1 MNLILSACAT
11 RAQFGGRQMER
22 RTFIG
27 GLNAAAG
34 IVGVGYLGASPI
46 SPGNERYEDAQ
57 WRLQNARAFF
67 PKGEIVR
74 AGDLLYQL
82 GIVSQLALTACVIA
96 EGWTDDDCR
105 RRIGLD
111 VGKALFFAK
120 AAGLQFDS
128 DPFTRLVPQLS
139 PYGQWRSPATGARIN
154 VGTIDVRAATSGV
167 SQLLMAVRSHLVGA
181 EGKAAG
187 R

>member
-1 MNLILSACAT
+1 
-11 RAQFGGRQMER
+11 MER

-34 IVGVGYLGASPI
+34 IVGVGYVGAAPNL
-46 SPGNERYEDAQ
+46 PDDDRHEHAR

-96 EGWTDDDCR
+96 QGWTDDECR

-120 AAGLQFDS
+120 AGGLQFDS
-128 DPFTRLVPQLS
+128 DRFARLVPLLS
-139 PYGQWRSPATGARIN
+139 PYGRWRSPAIGGHLD
-154 VGTIDVRAATSGV
+154 VGTIDAGTAKAAV
-167 SQLLMAVRSHLVGA
+167 SQLLMAVRSHLVGD
-181 EGKAAG
+181 EGKAGG

>member
-1 MNLILSACAT
+1 
-11 RAQFGGRQMER
+11 MER

-34 IVGVGYLGASPI
+34 IVGVGYIGTTPNLPDDDRHEHA
-46 SPGNERYEDAQ
+46 R

-128 DPFTRLVPQLS
+128 DRFARLVPLLS
-139 PYGQWRSPATGARIN
+139 PYGRWRSPPTSGRIQ
-154 VGTIDVRAATSGV
+154 VGTIDPGAKAAV
-167 SQLLMAVRSHLVGA
+167 SELLVSVQSHLVGA
-181 EGKAAG
+181 DGEGED

>member
-1 MNLILSACAT
+1 
-11 RAQFGGRQMER
+11 MER
-22 RTFIG
+22 RTFVG
-27 GLNAAAG
+27 GLPIAAG
-34 IVGVGYLGASPI
+34 MVGVI
-46 SPGNERYEDAQ
+46 SLSAEPSSLDNEKHKAAR

-128 DPFTRLVPQLS
+128 DRFARLVPLLS
-139 PYGQWRSPATGARIN
+139 PYGRWRSPPTSGRIQ
-154 VGTIDVRAATSGV
+154 VGTIDPGAKAAV
-167 SQLLMAVRSHLVGA
+167 SELLVSVQSHLVGA
-181 EGKAAG
+181 DGEGG
-187 R
+187 DR

>member
-1 MNLILSACAT
+1 
-11 RAQFGGRQMER
+11 MER

-27 GLNAAAG
+27 GLPMAAG
-34 IVGVGYLGASPI
+34 IVGVSSLSAAPNSPD
-46 SPGNERYEDAQ
+46 NDLHEDAW

-67 PKGEIVR
+67 PKGEFVR

-82 GIVSQLALTACVIA
+82 GIVSQLALTACVVA
-96 EGWTDDDCR
+96 DGWTDEDCR

-111 VGKALFFAK
+111 VGKAHFFAK
-120 AAGLQFDS
+120 AGGLQFDS
-128 DPFTRLVPQLS
+128 DSFARIVPLLS
-139 PYGQWRSPATGARIN
+139 PYGRWRSPAMGGHIDA
-154 VGTIDVRAATSGV
+154 GTIDAGAAKTAV
-167 SQLLMAVRSHLVGA
+167 SQLLIAVRSHLVGD

>member
-1 MNLILSACAT
+1 
-11 RAQFGGRQMER
+11 MER

-27 GLNAAAG
+27 GLNVAAG
-34 IVGVGYLGASPI
+34 TLGVGHIGAAPNL
-46 SPGNERYEDAQ
+46 PDDDRHEHAR

-74 AGDLLYQL
+74 AGDLLYQW
-82 GIVSQLALTACVIA
+82 GIVSQLALTACVVA

-120 AAGLQFDS
+120 AVGLQFES
-128 DPFTRLVPQLS
+128 DRFARLVPLLS
-139 PYGQWRSPATGARIN
+139 PYGRWRSPATSGRIV
-154 VGTIDVRAATSGV
+154 VGTIDAGAKVAVSG
-167 SQLLMAVRSHLVGA
+167 LLMAVQSHLVGA
-181 EGKAAG
+181 DGEGAD